1 MFYIN
6 WDTTSYH
13 NNVEKSQKAPNTFV
27 FYQDNWDDHGYH
39 LTYTVCYYD
48 QNLNEV
54 LLGNYRIYNPN
65 IESQVNEFEKKWIS
79 VQIYNDMSN
88 GNFYNLDSER
98 SLINI
103 NSNYYSLAHDIS
115 FYQNLCILGS
125 SYYEEFLK
133 VFRDLTVIDLPKEIK
148 ENEGVKK
155 ALLRNDSVTNILKLN
170 NKLKELEKRLNV
182 GNFTDYI
189 FTSID
194 NNQEELK
201 RKIEETIS
209 DLVRE
214 TPYSYNLLNNL
225 VYNYANKNFNDQDLK
240 VYDFLSSLLGSSIYF
255 NLKTGLDSCVDE
267 NLRIILNNVN
277 TIKKTLSYN
286 SDDKNFI
293 HYTSL
298 NTLNFLLPSKNG
310 KDKSSPRLR
319 LSNARQMNDPNEG
332 YTFLELIGV
341 KKEELPVT
349 DYETSSFYFASM
361 SQIGDGQNLEDSL
374 PMWKQY
380 GDDAKGVNLTYH
392 AKYIQDL
399 VDDGI
404 EIYRVCYKVSEEE
417 DVKKAIN
424 NIKDEFNKIRN
435 RDDAEKQQTFFSA
448 LRLIDNIRY
457 LFKEEDYSYENEYR
471 IIKSYEGKEH
481 EIFPFK
487 NANSAIPGLYVYLD
501 KELKYSKIK
510 LGPKCEDIDFIA
522 PYIKYVDSGIEVTQ
536 SKIPYR

>member
-27 FYQDNWDDHGYH
+27 FYQDNWDDHGYN

-155 ALLRNDSVTNILKLN
+155 ALLRNDSVTNIKLN

-240 VYDFLSSLLGSSIYF
+240 VYDFLSSLFGSSIYF

-332 YTFLELIGV
+332 
-341 KKEELPVT
+341 
-349 DYETSSFYFASM
+349 
-361 SQIGDGQNLEDSL
+361 
-374 PMWKQY
+374 
-380 GDDAKGVNLTYH
+380 
-392 AKYIQDL
+392 
-399 VDDGI
+399 
-404 EIYRVCYKVSEEE
+404 
-417 DVKKAIN
+417 
-424 NIKDEFNKIRN
+424 
-435 RDDAEKQQTFFSA
+435 
-448 LRLIDNIRY
+448 
-457 LFKEEDYSYENEYR
+457 
-471 IIKSYEGKEH
+471 
-481 EIFPFK
+481 
-487 NANSAIPGLYVYLD
+487 
-501 KELKYSKIK
+501 
-510 LGPKCEDIDFIA
+510 
-522 PYIKYVDSGIEVTQ
+522 
-536 SKIPYR
+536 